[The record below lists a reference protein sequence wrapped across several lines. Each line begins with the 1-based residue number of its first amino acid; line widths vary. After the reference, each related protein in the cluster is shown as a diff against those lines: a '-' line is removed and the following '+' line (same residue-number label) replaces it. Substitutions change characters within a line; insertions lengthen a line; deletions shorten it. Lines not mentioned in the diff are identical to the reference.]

1 MSPELSERVYV
12 IYEGVNIA
20 VKNYRDMW
28 PMERIVKLTGD

>member
-1 MSPELSERVYV
+1 MIYV
-12 IYEGVNIA
+12 IYQGANIA